1 MLFEDEYH
9 VKKSSLNINKYNR
22 CEKYDGVLKCTEYE
36 TDYLIVND
44 EERYCKITDEIPSDT
59 YYSEES
65 EYFSCLIYNLFL
77 YKFI

>member
-1 MLFEDEYH
+1 M
-9 VKKSSLNINKYNR
+9 
-22 CEKYDGVLKCTEYE
+22 LKCTEYE